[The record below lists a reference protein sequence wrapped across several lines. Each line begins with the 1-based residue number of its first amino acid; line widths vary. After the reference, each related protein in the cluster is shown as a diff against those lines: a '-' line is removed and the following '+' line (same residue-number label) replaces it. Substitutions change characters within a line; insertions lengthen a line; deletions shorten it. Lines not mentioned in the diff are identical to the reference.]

1 MVVVLLIDAHYITDP
16 AKYISILL
24 LALRSMLQLDLPH
37 INVLSKIDVLRDYG
51 PLAFNLDFYT
61 EVQDLGYLLP
71 LLEQDPRT
79 RKFANLNRAIVGLV
93 EDFGL
98 VGFET
103 LAVEDKKSMAHLLQA
118 IDRAG
123 GYAFGDAEGAG
134 DSVWA
139 VAMRGGWAEGM
150 EARDIQERW
159 VDSRDEYDEFERNK
173 MEEERKAAEER
184 LREEEEM
191 GGMY

>member
-1 MVVVLLIDAHYITDP
+1 MLLIDAHYITDP

-184 LREEEEM
+184 LKEEEEM

>member
-1 MVVVLLIDAHYITDP
+1 MVVLLVDAHYITDP

-37 INVLSKIDVLRDYG
+37 INVLGEIDVLRDYG
-51 PLAFNLDFYT
+51 PVALNLDFYT

-71 LLEQDPRT
+71 LLEQDPGT
-79 RKFANLNRAIVGLV
+79 RKFASPNRAIVGLV
-93 EDFGL
+93 KDFGL

-139 VAMRGGWAEGM
+139 VAMRGGWAEDM

-159 VDSRDEYDEFERNK
+159 VDSRDEYEFERNK

-191 GGMY
+191 GGGMY

>member
-1 MVVVLLIDAHYITDP
+1 MLLVDAHYITDP

-71 LLEQDPRT
+71 LLEQDSRT
-79 RKFANLNRAIVGLV
+79 RKFAKLNRAIVGLV
-93 EDFGL
+93 EDFAL

-159 VDSRDEYDEFERNK
+159 VDSRDEHDEFERNK

>member
-1 MVVVLLIDAHYITDP
+1 MVVLLVDAHYITDP

-79 RKFANLNRAIVGLV
+79 RKFASLNRAIVGLV

-191 GGMY
+191 GGGMY